1 MALTSFFRPGW
12 LAFYMVASLCSQELF
27 AQSKTERAE
36 VNWGAARD
44 EKKHG
49 AFGGVE
55 YNTADRVY
63 IMVYR
68 KGEPWLQVC
77 NTDLVMLGETAL
89 PLEMGRVE
97 HDWEDL
103 MFLKDKVL
111 LFTSVYRKDQKRTT
125 LYARSYDLTDLHSLQ
140 PLQELLVLEAESKK
154 DRGWFRLEAE
164 PDSTGF
170 RLWATAAGQGEHRS
184 LMSEVKYYS
193 SDLKLA
199 REAEEWFERP
209 YPPDEYDTETSFIEK
224 DGTRYVMVRKYPE
237 KRETKQRKREG
248 KPSYDM
254 VLAVY
259 DKGIG
264 KPALYPLDAGE
275 HFLQDLRMELDQE
288 QNEIICAGFYGNK
301 GSWSVR
307 GAVVMKL
314 DRTTKAVKHQNFKE
328 FDREFITSYMTEKE
342 ERKATKKADK
352 KGEDLELYEYDL
364 DEIILRDDGGAV
376 LVGEQYYS
384 YVQTITSTDAQGRMI
399 SRTVYHYVYNDIIVV
414 SIDRKGD
421 IEWAV
426 KVPKRQHTTND
437 GGYYSSYGLTV
448 KGDRMYFV
456 FNDNGKNLFLSQGS
470 KVEQF
475 DLKGKEALI
484 TLVTVDATGRVT
496 REALLAPDKRD
507 AILRPKECF
516 QLEDDRMFI
525 YAERKK
531 EYRFG
536 TISFK

>member
-1 MALTSFFRPGW
+1 M
-12 LAFYMVASLCSQELF
+12 
-27 AQSKTERAE
+27 
-36 VNWGAARD
+36 
-44 EKKHG
+44 
-49 AFGGVE
+49 
-55 YNTADRVY
+55 
-63 IMVYR
+63 
-68 KGEPWLQVC
+68 
-77 NTDLVMLGETAL
+77 
-89 PLEMGRVE
+89 
-97 HDWEDL
+97 
-103 MFLKDKVL
+103 
-111 LFTSVYRKDQKRTT
+111 
-125 LYARSYDLTDLHSLQ
+125 
-140 PLQELLVLEAESKK
+140 
-154 DRGWFRLEAE
+154 
-164 PDSTGF
+164 
-170 RLWATAAGQGEHRS
+170 
-184 LMSEVKYYS
+184 
-193 SDLKLA
+193 
-199 REAEEWFERP
+199 
-209 YPPDEYDTETSFIEK
+209 
-224 DGTRYVMVRKYPE
+224 
-237 KRETKQRKREG
+237 
-248 KPSYDM
+248 
-254 VLAVY
+254 
-259 DKGIG
+259 
-264 KPALYPLDAGE
+264 
-275 HFLQDLRMELDQE
+275 
-288 QNEIICAGFYGNK
+288 
-301 GSWSVR
+301 
-307 GAVVMKL
+307 
-314 DRTTKAVKHQNFKE
+314 
-328 FDREFITSYMTEKE
+328 
-342 ERKATKKADK
+342 
-352 KGEDLELYEYDL
+352 
-364 DEIILRDDGGAV
+364 